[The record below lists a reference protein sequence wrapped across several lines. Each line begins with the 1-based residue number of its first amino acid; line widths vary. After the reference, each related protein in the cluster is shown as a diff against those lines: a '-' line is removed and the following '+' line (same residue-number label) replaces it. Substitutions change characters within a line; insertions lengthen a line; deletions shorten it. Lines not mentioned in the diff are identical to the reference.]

1 MTCHSYAHLHKN
13 IDIIHKPHLN
23 IRSTDGRSFRSV
35 EQSQINTEWPLYRQP
50 EIPRQFAAL
59 LRGTRHACYSH
70 IMPILVL
77 NTCMDATMQFTMN
90 SFRQL
95 FPDKIFPLT
104 FPWYLVKSLTF
115 PWQLSNSLT
124 FPGFPD
130 KWSPWTQDINK
141 QMNKYDAKS
150 PKPMKMQHDKDHYL
164 LSRAARRSNASCR
177 LRSIR
182 CCCSTL
188 RACRWTIFTKTHSRK
203 STTISRIQTY
213 TVDKNDI
220 LYFYNST

>member
-13 IDIIHKPHLN
+13 INIIHKPHLN

-77 NTCMDATMQFTMN
+77 NTCMDANMQLTIH

-95 FPDKIFPLT
+95 FHNISPNFSKIPDI
-104 FPWYLVKSLTF
+104 SLTAVK
-115 PWQLSNSLT
+115 
-124 FPGFPD
+124 FPD
-130 KWSPWTQDINK
+130 
-141 QMNKYDAKS
+141 
-150 PKPMKMQHDKDHYL
+150 
-164 LSRAARRSNASCR
+164 
-177 LRSIR
+177 
-182 CCCSTL
+182 
-188 RACRWTIFTKTHSRK
+188 
-203 STTISRIQTY
+203 ISRFSRQVVT
-213 TVDKNDI
+213 
-220 LYFYNST
+220 LNSRSKIGAVRNENW